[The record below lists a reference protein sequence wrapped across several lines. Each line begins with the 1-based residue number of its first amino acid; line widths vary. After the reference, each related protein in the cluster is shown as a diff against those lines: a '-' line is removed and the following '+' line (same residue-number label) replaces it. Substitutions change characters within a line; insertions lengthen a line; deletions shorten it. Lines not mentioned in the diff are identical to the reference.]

1 MRASGNV
8 PTLHP
13 RFAAHV
19 ASLESSFQRLMAM
32 EPVTYVALPRQIPA
46 SGIYVFSEGDRHLYV
61 GRSRNLR
68 RRLGR
73 HCLPGSTHRAAA
85 FAFRLA
91 REKTGRLAPS
101 YRSEGSRA
109 ELAMDPAF
117 RHAFEEAKE
126 RIRAMHMRFVS
137 EPDPIRQALLE
148 IYAAVVL
155 ETPYNG
161 FDTH

>member
-1 MRASGNV
+1 MPASGKV
-8 PTLHP
+8 PALHP

-19 ASLESSFQRLMAM
+19 ASLECSFRRMMAM
-32 EPVTYVALPRQIPA
+32 EPVTYVALPRRIPV
-46 SGIYVFSEGDRHLYV
+46 SGIYVFSECDRHLYV

-68 RRLGR
+68 RRFGR

-91 REKTGRLAPS
+91 REMTGQIAPS

-109 ELAMDPAF
+109 ELAVDPAF
-117 RHAFEEAKE
+117 RRAFEEAKE
-126 RIRAMHMRFVS
+126 RIRAMHVRFVS
-137 EPDPIRQALLE
+137 EPEPIRQALLE

-155 ETPYNG
+155 ETPSNG